1 MTEPNKP
8 TERDDRMSSEDYEHL
23 LDRYE
28 YSTKEITMGKVLKG
42 RVIKRTPTHVLV
54 DVGFKT
60 EGLIPNEDFAD
71 PQVLEALQPGD
82 EIETMLEK
90 TDLKDGYLVLS
101 KRRADAI
108 RAVENLD
115 LAFERGQTVTG
126 AIVEKTR
133 GGFNVDVG
141 ILAFLPDSHVDI
153 RPVKDPASLVG
164 QTFKFRVIKFD
175 RKTENAVLSRKLVL
189 QDERERRK
197 RHVFGSLAKGQRIKG
212 RVKSLTN
219 FGAFV
224 DIGGIEGLLH
234 VSDISWGKSAHPSEH
249 LAVGQEI
256 EVVVLD
262 FNEKE
267 EKISLGLK
275 QLTPDPWA
283 NIAEKYK
290 AGQKVAGKVSS
301 LTDFGAF
308 VELEKGV
315 EGLVHIS
322 DLTWSR
328 KLIHPKKVLSP
339 GQEVVVTILDVNPQ
353 TKRISL
359 GLKQA
364 SPHPLE
370 TFRQQHG
377 VGSRVKGTVTS
388 LTDFGAF
395 VEVEKGIEGLVH
407 ISDLTWSRKLVHPKK
422 VLSPGQEVVV
432 TVLDVNPQTKRISLG
447 LKQASPHPLETF
459 RQQHGIGSR
468 IKGVV
473 TSLTDFGA
481 FVEVEKGIEGLVH
494 ISDISWEKIKH
505 PSEKLRPGQEVEAI
519 VLNIDVD
526 KQKVSLGMKQLEGDI
541 WEDFFSRQ
549 KIGDIVKVK
558 IVRLTDF
565 GAFVE
570 IVPGIEGVVFTAE
583 LDEKK
588 LEKPSDAF
596 AVGDE
601 RNAKIVKMNPKAKK
615 ISLSFKQAVYDMEK
629 KDFQRFMETQNDRM
643 TLGDIMKDQLK
654 GLKAPLKGTKG
665 TKKEDAH
672 D

>member
-1 MTEPNKP
+1 MTESTKQPD
-8 TERDDRMSSEDYEHL
+8 RDDKMSSEDYENL
-23 LDRYE
+23 LDRYQF
-28 YSTKEITMGKVLKG
+28 STKEITMGTILKG

-54 DVGFKT
+54 DIGFKT
-60 EGLIPNEDFAD
+60 EGIIPNEDFTD
-71 PQVLEALQPGD
+71 PKALAELRPGS
-82 EIETMLEK
+82 EIESMLEK

-101 KRRADAI
+101 KKRADGFRAI
-108 RAVENLD
+108 ENLD
-115 LAFERGQTVTG
+115 RAFNHNQTVTG
-126 AIVEKTR
+126 TITEKTR

-141 ILAFLPDSHVDI
+141 IPAFLPESHIDI
-153 RPVKDPASLVG
+153 KPVRDASALIG
-164 QTFKFRVIKFD
+164 QSFKFRVMKFD
-175 RKTENAVLSRKLVL
+175 RKSENAVLSRRLLL
-189 QDERERRK
+189 QDEREEKKK
-197 RHVFGSLAKGQRIKG
+197 RVFGNLAKGQKLTG
-212 RVKSLTN
+212 HVKSLTN
-219 FGAFV
+219 FGAFI
-224 DIGGIEGLLH
+224 DLGGIEGLLH
-234 VSDISWGKSAHPSEH
+234 VSDISWGKGTHPAAHLSA
-249 LAVGQEI
+249 GQEV

-262 FNEKE
+262 FSERD

-283 NIAEKYK
+283 NIAEKYQ
-290 AGQKVAGKVSS
+290 AGQKITGKVSS

-328 KLIHPKKVLSP
+328 KLVHPKKVLSP
-339 GQEVVVTILDVNPQ
+339 GQEVVVTILDVNPT

-370 TFRQQHG
+370 TFKQKHG
-377 VGSRVKGTVTS
+377 VGARV
-388 LTDFGAF
+388 
-395 VEVEKGIEGLVH
+395 
-407 ISDLTWSRKLVHPKK
+407 
-422 VLSPGQEVVV
+422 
-432 TVLDVNPQTKRISLG
+432 
-447 LKQASPHPLETF
+447 
-459 RQQHGIGSR
+459 
-468 IKGVV
+468 KGVV

-494 ISDISWEKIKH
+494 ISDISWEKVKH
-505 PSEKLRPGQEVEAI
+505 PSEKLQPGQEVEAL

-526 KQKVSLGMKQLEGDI
+526 KQKISLGMKQLEGDI
-541 WEDFFSRQ
+541 WEGFFGRQ
-549 KIGDIVKVK
+549 KAGDIVKVK

-570 IVPGIEGVVFTAE
+570 IIPGIEGVIFTSE

-601 RNAKIVKMNPKAKK
+601 RNAKIIRLNPKAKK
-615 ISLSFKQAVYDMEK
+615 ISLSFKQALYDIEK
-629 KDFQRFMETQNDRM
+629 QDFQRFMESQNDRM
-643 TLGDIMKDQLK
+643 TLGDIMKDKLK
-654 GLKAPLKGTKG
+654 GISAPKKG
-665 TKKEDAH
+665 TKKEDSH

>member
-1 MTEPNKP
+1 MTESTKQPD
-8 TERDDRMSSEDYEHL
+8 RDDNMSSEDYENL
-23 LDRYE
+23 LDRYQF
-28 YSTKEITMGKVLKG
+28 STKEITMGTILKG
-42 RVIKRTPTHVLV
+42 RVIKRTPTYVLV
-54 DVGFKT
+54 DIGSKA
-60 EGLIPNEDFAD
+60 EGIIPNEDFTDPKVLAD
-71 PQVLEALQPGD
+71 LQPGS
-82 EIETMLEK
+82 EVETMLEE
-90 TDLKDGYLVLS
+90 TDLKDGYLILS
-101 KRRADAI
+101 KKRADGLRAI
-108 RAVENLD
+108 ENLGK
-115 LAFERGQTVTG
+115 AFEHGLTVTG
-126 AIVEKTR
+126 TITERTR

-141 ILAFLPDSHVDI
+141 IPAFLPDSHVDI
-153 RPVKDPASLVG
+153 RPVKDASALVG
-164 QTFKFRVIKFD
+164 QTFKFRVMKFD
-175 RKTENAVLSRKLVL
+175 RRTENAVLSRRLLLQNEREEKKRRVFGKLV
-189 QDERERRK
+189 
-197 RHVFGSLAKGQRIKG
+197 KGQKITG
-212 RVKSLTN
+212 QVKSLTN

-224 DIGGIEGLLH
+224 DLGGIEGLLH
-234 VSDISWGKSAHPSEH
+234 VSDISWGKSIHPAEH
-249 LAVGQEI
+249 LSAGQEV

-262 FNEKE
+262 FSERD

-283 NIAEKYK
+283 NIAEKYQ
-290 AGQKVAGKVSS
+290 AGQKITGKVSS

-328 KLIHPKKVLSP
+328 KLVHPKKVLSP
-339 GQEVVVTILDVNPQ
+339 GQEVVVTILDVNPT

-370 TFRQQHG
+370 SFKQKHG
-377 VGSRVKGTVTS
+377 VGARV
-388 LTDFGAF
+388 
-395 VEVEKGIEGLVH
+395 
-407 ISDLTWSRKLVHPKK
+407 
-422 VLSPGQEVVV
+422 
-432 TVLDVNPQTKRISLG
+432 
-447 LKQASPHPLETF
+447 
-459 RQQHGIGSR
+459 
-468 IKGVV
+468 KGVV

-494 ISDISWEKIKH
+494 ISDISWERVKH
-505 PSEKLRPGQEVEAI
+505 PSEKLQPGQEVETL

-541 WEDFFSRQ
+541 WEDFFGRQ
-549 KIGDIVKVK
+549 KAGDIVKVK

-570 IVPGIEGVVFTAE
+570 IIPGIEGVIFTSE

-588 LEKPSDAF
+588 LEKPSDGF

-601 RNAKIVKMNPKAKK
+601 RNAKIIRLNAKAKK
-615 ISLSFKQAVYDMEK
+615 ISLSFKQALYDIEK
-629 KDFQRFMETQNDRM
+629 QDFQRFMESQNDRM

-654 GLKAPLKGTKG
+654 GISAPKKR
-665 TKKEDAH
+665 TKKEDSH

>member
-1 MTEPNKP
+1 MTEPNKQP
-8 TERDDRMSSEDYEHL
+8 ERDNPMSSEDYEQL

-28 YSTKEITMGKVLKG
+28 YSTKDISMGKVLKG

-60 EGLIPNEDFAD
+60 EGMIANEEFTD
-71 PQVLEALQPGD
+71 PEALEALEPGA
-82 EIETMLEK
+82 EIDTMLEK

-101 KRRADAI
+101 KKRADGLRAI
-108 RAVENLD
+108 EDLDRAFAHGL
-115 LAFERGQTVTG
+115 TVTG
-126 AIVEKTR
+126 RVVERTK

-141 ILAFLPDSHVDI
+141 LPAFLPESHVDI
-153 RPVKDPASLVG
+153 RPVKDASGLIG
-164 QTFKFRVIKFD
+164 QTLDFRVIKFD
-175 RKTENAVLSRKLVL
+175 RKTENAVLSRKLVIHE
-189 QDERERRK
+189 EREKTKK
-197 RHVFGSLAKGQRIKG
+197 RVFGNLAKGARITG
-212 RVKSLTN
+212 HVKSLTS

-224 DIGGIEGLLH
+224 DLGGIEGLLH
-234 VSDISWGKSAHPSEH
+234 VSDISWGKNVHPSEH
-249 LAVGQEI
+249 LAVGQEV

-262 FNEKE
+262 FNERE
-267 EKISLGLK
+267 GRISLGLK
-275 QLTPDPWA
+275 QLSPDPWA
-283 NIAEKYK
+283 NIAEKYQ
-290 AGQKVAGKVSS
+290 AGQRIEGKVTS

-328 KLIHPKKVLSP
+328 KL
-339 GQEVVVTILDVNPQ
+339 
-353 TKRISL
+353 
-359 GLKQA
+359 
-364 SPHPLE
+364 
-370 TFRQQHG
+370 
-377 VGSRVKGTVTS
+377 
-388 LTDFGAF
+388 
-395 VEVEKGIEGLVH
+395 
-407 ISDLTWSRKLVHPKK
+407 VHPKK

-432 TVLDVNPQTKRISLG
+432 NILDVNPTTKRISLG
-447 LKQASPHPLETF
+447 LKQASAHPLETF
-459 RQQHGIGSR
+459 RQKHGIGSR
-468 IKGVV
+468 VAGVV

-494 ISDISWEKIKH
+494 ISDISWEKVKH
-505 PSEKLRPGQEVEAI
+505 PSEKLQVGQEVEVL

-541 WEDFFSRQ
+541 WEEFFTRQ
-549 KIGDIVKVK
+549 KTGDVVKVK

-615 ISLSFKQAVYDMEK
+615 ISLSFKQAVYDLEK
-629 KDFQRFMETQNDRM
+629 QDFQRFMESQNDRM

-654 GLKAPLKGTKG
+654 GLKAPKKGTR
-665 TKKEDAH
+665 KEDPR

>member
-1 MTEPNKP
+1 MTESTKQPD
-8 TERDDRMSSEDYEHL
+8 RDDKMSSEDYENL

-28 YSTKEITMGKVLKG
+28 FSTKEITMEKILKG
-42 RVIKRTPTHVLV
+42 RVIKQTPTYVLV
-54 DVGFKT
+54 DIGFKT
-60 EGLIPNEDFAD
+60 EGIIPVEDFTD
-71 PQVLEALQPGD
+71 PKALAELRPGS
-82 EIETMLEK
+82 EVETMLEK

-101 KRRADAI
+101 KKRADGLRAI
-108 RAVENLD
+108 ENLGN
-115 LAFERGQTVTG
+115 AFEHGLTITG
-126 AIVEKTR
+126 TITERTK

-141 ILAFLPDSHVDI
+141 IPAFLPESHVDI
-153 RPVKDPASLVG
+153 RPVKDASALLG
-164 QTFKFRVIKFD
+164 QTFKFRVMKFD
-175 RKTENAVLSRKLVL
+175 RRTENAVLSRKLLL
-189 QDERERRK
+189 QNEREEKKRR
-197 RHVFGSLAKGQRIKG
+197 VFGNLAKGQKLKG
-212 RVKSLTN
+212 QVKSLTN

-224 DIGGIEGLLH
+224 DLGGIEGLLH
-234 VSDISWGKSAHPSEH
+234 VSDISWGKSTHPAEH
-249 LAVGQEI
+249 LSVGQEV

-262 FNEKE
+262 FSERD

-275 QLTPDPWA
+275 QLTADPWA
-283 NIAEKYK
+283 NIAEKYQ
-290 AGQKVAGKVSS
+290 AGQKITGKVSS

-328 KLIHPKKVLSP
+328 KLVHPKKVLSP
-339 GQEVVVTILDVNPQ
+339 GQEVVVTILDVNPT

-370 TFRQQHG
+370 TFKQKHG
-377 VGSRVKGTVTS
+377 VGARV
-388 LTDFGAF
+388 
-395 VEVEKGIEGLVH
+395 
-407 ISDLTWSRKLVHPKK
+407 
-422 VLSPGQEVVV
+422 
-432 TVLDVNPQTKRISLG
+432 
-447 LKQASPHPLETF
+447 
-459 RQQHGIGSR
+459 
-468 IKGVV
+468 KGVV

-494 ISDISWEKIKH
+494 ISDISWEKVKH
-505 PSEKLRPGQEVEAI
+505 PSEKLQPGQEIETL

-526 KQKVSLGMKQLEGDI
+526 KQKISLGMKQLEGDI
-541 WEDFFSRQ
+541 WEGFFSRQ
-549 KIGDIVKVK
+549 KAGDIVKVK

-570 IVPGIEGVVFTAE
+570 IIPGIEGVIFTSE

-601 RNAKIVKMNPKAKK
+601 RNAKIIRLNPKAKK
-615 ISLSFKQAVYDMEK
+615 ISLSFKQALYDIEK
-629 KDFQRFMETQNDRM
+629 QDFQRFMDSQNDRM

-654 GLKAPLKGTKG
+654 GISAPKKR
-665 TKKEDAH
+665 TKKEDSH

>member
-1 MTEPNKP
+1 MTESTKQPD
-8 TERDDRMSSEDYEHL
+8 RDDNISSEDYENL
-23 LDRYE
+23 LDRYQF
-28 YSTKEITMGKVLKG
+28 STKEITMGTILKG
-42 RVIKRTPTHVLV
+42 RVIKRTPTYVLV
-54 DVGFKT
+54 DIGFKA
-60 EGLIPNEDFAD
+60 EGIIPNEDFTDPKALAD
-71 PQVLEALQPGD
+71 LKPGS
-82 EIETMLEK
+82 EVETMLEE

-101 KRRADAI
+101 KKRADGLRAI
-108 RAVENLD
+108 ENLGQ
-115 LAFERGQTVTG
+115 AFEHGRTVTG
-126 AIVEKTR
+126 TITERTK

-141 ILAFLPDSHVDI
+141 IPAFLPESHVDI
-153 RPVKDPASLVG
+153 RPVKDASALVG
-164 QTFKFRVIKFD
+164 QTFKFRVMKFD
-175 RKTENAVLSRKLVL
+175 RRTENAVLSRRLLLQNEREEKKRRVFGKLV
-189 QDERERRK
+189 
-197 RHVFGSLAKGQRIKG
+197 KGQKITG
-212 RVKSLTN
+212 QVKSLTN

-224 DIGGIEGLLH
+224 DLGGMEGLLH
-234 VSDISWGKSAHPSEH
+234 VSDISWGKSTHPAEH
-249 LAVGQEI
+249 LSAGQEV

-262 FNEKE
+262 FSERD

-283 NIAEKYK
+283 NIAEKYQ
-290 AGQKVAGKVSS
+290 AGQKITGKVSS

-328 KLIHPKKVLSP
+328 KLVHPKKVLSP
-339 GQEVVVTILDVNPQ
+339 GQEVVVTILDVNPT

-370 TFRQQHG
+370 TFKQKHG
-377 VGSRVKGTVTS
+377 VGARV
-388 LTDFGAF
+388 
-395 VEVEKGIEGLVH
+395 
-407 ISDLTWSRKLVHPKK
+407 
-422 VLSPGQEVVV
+422 
-432 TVLDVNPQTKRISLG
+432 
-447 LKQASPHPLETF
+447 
-459 RQQHGIGSR
+459 
-468 IKGVV
+468 KGVV

-494 ISDISWEKIKH
+494 ISDISWERVKH
-505 PSEKLRPGQEVEAI
+505 PSEKLQPGQEVETL

-541 WEDFFSRQ
+541 WEDFFGRQ
-549 KIGDIVKVK
+549 KAGDIVKVK

-570 IVPGIEGVVFTAE
+570 IIPGIEGVIFTSE

-588 LEKPSDAF
+588 LEKPSDGF

-601 RNAKIVKMNPKAKK
+601 RNAKIIRLNPKAKK
-615 ISLSFKQAVYDMEK
+615 ISLSFKQALYDIEK
-629 KDFQRFMETQNDRM
+629 QDFQRFMESQNDRM

-654 GLKAPLKGTKG
+654 GISAPKKR
-665 TKKEDAH
+665 TKKEDSH

>member
-1 MTEPNKP
+1 MTEATKP
-8 TERDDRMSSEDYEHL
+8 PERDDKMSSEDYENL
-23 LDRYE
+23 LDRYQ
-28 YSTKEITMGKVLKG
+28 YSTKEITMGKILKG

-60 EGLIPNEDFAD
+60 EGVIPNEDFTD
-71 PQVLEALQPGD
+71 PQALAALGPGS

-101 KRRADAI
+101 KRRADGVRAI
-108 RAVENLD
+108 ETLD
-115 LAFERGQTVTG
+115 TAFEHGRTVTG
-126 AIVEKTR
+126 TVVEKTR

-141 ILAFLPDSHVDI
+141 IMAFLPESHVDV
-153 RPVKDPASLVG
+153 RPVKDASGLIG
-164 QTFKFRVIKFD
+164 QTLKFRVIKFD
-175 RKTENAVLSRKLVL
+175 RKTENAVLSRKILL
-189 QDERERRK
+189 QDEREKKKRR
-197 RHVFGSLAKGQRIKG
+197 VFGTIAKGQKLAG
-212 RVKSLTN
+212 RVKSLTS

-234 VSDISWGKSAHPSEH
+234 ISDISWGKGGHPSEN
-249 LAVGQEI
+249 LSVGQEI

-262 FNEKE
+262 FNEKDE
-267 EKISLGLK
+267 RISLGLK

-283 NIAEKYK
+283 NIAEKYQ
-290 AGQKVAGKVSS
+290 AGQKITGKVSS

-328 KLIHPKKVLSP
+328 KLVHPKKVLTP
-339 GQEVVVTILDVNPQ
+339 GQEVVVSILDVNPT

-370 TFRQQHG
+370 TFRQKHG
-377 VGSRVKGTVTS
+377 VGARVKG
-388 LTDFGAF
+388 
-395 VEVEKGIEGLVH
+395 
-407 ISDLTWSRKLVHPKK
+407 P
-422 VLSPGQEVVV
+422 
-432 TVLDVNPQTKRISLG
+432 
-447 LKQASPHPLETF
+447 
-459 RQQHGIGSR
+459 
-468 IKGVV
+468 V

-494 ISDISWEKIKH
+494 ISDISWEKVKH
-505 PSEKLRPGQEVEAI
+505 PSEKLQVGQEVEAL

-541 WEDFFSRQ
+541 WEDFFTRQ
-549 KIGDIVKVK
+549 KAGDIVKAK

-601 RNAKIVKMNPKAKK
+601 RNAKIIRMNPKAKK

-629 KDFQRFMETQNDRM
+629 RDFQRFMESQNDRM
-643 TLGDIMKDQLK
+643 TLGDIMRDQLK
-654 GLKAPLKGTKG
+654 GFRAPKRG
-665 TKKEDAH
+665 TKKEEPH

>member
-1 MTEPNKP
+1 MTEPTKQP
-8 TERDDRMSSEDYEHL
+8 DRDDAKMSSEDYEHL
-23 LDRYE
+23 LDSYE
-28 YSTKEITMGKVLKG
+28 YSTKEISMGKVLKG

-54 DVGFKT
+54 DIGFKA
-60 EGLIPNEDFAD
+60 EGVIPNEEFTD
-71 PQVLEALQPGD
+71 PEALEALEPGS
-82 EIETMLEK
+82 EIETMLET
-90 TDLKDGYLVLS
+90 TDIKDGYVVLS
-101 KRRADAI
+101 KKRADGVRAI
-108 RAVENLD
+108 EDLD
-115 LAFERGQTVTG
+115 KAFASGATVTG
-126 AIVEKTR
+126 RIVERTR

-141 ILAFLPDSHVDI
+141 LPAFLPESHADI
-153 RPVKDPASLVG
+153 RQVRDPAGLVG
-164 QTFKFRVIKFD
+164 QILTFRVIKFD

-189 QDERERRK
+189 QDEREK
-197 RHVFGSLAKGQRIKG
+197 KKKQVFGGLTKGARVTG
-212 RVKSLTN
+212 HVKSLTN

-224 DIGGIEGLLH
+224 DLGGIEGLLH
-234 VSDISWGKSAHPSEH
+234 VSDISWGKSVHPSEH
-249 LAVGQEI
+249 LTVGQEV

-262 FNEKE
+262 FNERD

-275 QLTPDPWA
+275 QLLPDPWA
-283 NIAEKYK
+283 NIAEKYQ
-290 AGQKVAGKVSS
+290 AGQKIGGKVTS

-328 KLIHPKKVLSP
+328 KLIHPKKVLSA
-339 GQEVVVTILDVNPQ
+339 GQEVVVTILDVNPT

-364 SPHPLE
+364 SAHPLE
-370 TFRQQHG
+370 TFRQKHG
-377 VGSRVKGTVTS
+377 VGARVMGTV
-388 LTDFGAF
+388 
-395 VEVEKGIEGLVH
+395 I
-407 ISDLTWSRKLVHPKK
+407 
-422 VLSPGQEVVV
+422 
-432 TVLDVNPQTKRISLG
+432 
-447 LKQASPHPLETF
+447 
-459 RQQHGIGSR
+459 
-468 IKGVV
+468 
-473 TSLTDFGA
+473 SLTDFGA

-494 ISDISWEKIKH
+494 ISDISWEKVKH
-505 PSEKLRPGQEVEAI
+505 PSEKLQVGQEVETL

-541 WEDFFSRQ
+541 WEEFFTRQ
-549 KIGDIVKVK
+549 KTGDVVKVK

-570 IVPGIEGVVFTAE
+570 IIPGIEGVVFTAE

-601 RNAKIVKMNPKAKK
+601 RNAKIIKMNPKAKK

-629 KDFQRFMETQNDRM
+629 QDFQRFMESQNDRM

-654 GLKAPLKGTKG
+654 GFKAPKKG
-665 TKKEDAH
+665 TKKEDPR

>member
-1 MTEPNKP
+1 MTEPTKQP
-8 TERDDRMSSEDYEHL
+8 DRDDAKMSSEDYADL
-23 LDRYE
+23 LDRYQ
-28 YSTKEITMGKVLKG
+28 YSTKEISMGKILKG

-60 EGLIPNEDFAD
+60 EGIIPNEDFAD
-71 PQVLEALQPGD
+71 PRVLEALHEGGPV
-82 EIETMLEK
+82 ETMLEK

-101 KRRADAI
+101 KRRADSVRAI
-108 RAVENLD
+108 EMLD
-115 LAFERGQTVTG
+115 KAFEHGLTVTG
-126 AIVEKTR
+126 TITERTR

-141 ILAFLPDSHVDI
+141 IKAFLPESHADI
-153 RPVKDPASLVG
+153 RPVRDGAGLIG
-164 QTFKFRVIKFD
+164 QTHKFRVIKFD
-175 RKTENAVLSRKLVL
+175 RKTENAVLSRKILL
-189 QDERERRK
+189 QDEREKKKRR
-197 RHVFGSLAKGQRIKG
+197 VFGSLVKGQKVTG
-212 RVKSLTN
+212 KVKSLTS

-224 DIGGIEGLLH
+224 DLGGIEGLLH
-234 VSDISWGKSAHPSEH
+234 VSDISWGKGVHPSEH
-249 LAVGQEI
+249 LTVGQEV

-262 FNEKE
+262 FNEKDE
-267 EKISLGLK
+267 RISLGLK

-283 NIAEKYK
+283 NIAEKYQ
-290 AGQKVAGKVSS
+290 AGQKISGKVSS

-328 KLIHPKKVLSP
+328 KLVHPKKVLTP
-339 GQEVVVTILDVNPQ
+339 GQEVVVTILDVNPT

-370 TFRQQHG
+370 TFRQKHG
-377 VGSRVKGTVTS
+377 IGSRVKGTVTS

-407 ISDLTWSRKLVHPKK
+407 ISD
-422 VLSPGQEVVV
+422 
-432 TVLDVNPQTKRISLG
+432 
-447 LKQASPHPLETF
+447 
-459 RQQHGIGSR
+459 
-468 IKGVV
+468 
-473 TSLTDFGA
+473 
-481 FVEVEKGIEGLVH
+481 
-494 ISDISWEKIKH
+494 ISWEKVKH
-505 PSEKLRPGQEVEAI
+505 PSEKLQAGQEVETL

-549 KIGDIVKVK
+549 KPGDIVKAK

-601 RNAKIVKMNPKAKK
+601 RNAKIIKMNPKAKK

-629 KDFQRFMETQNDRM
+629 QDFQRFMESQNDRM

-654 GLKAPLKGTKG
+654 GFRAPKRG
-665 TKKEDAH
+665 TKKEDSH

>member
-1 MTEPNKP
+1 MTESTKQPD
-8 TERDDRMSSEDYEHL
+8 RDDKMSSEDYENL

-28 YSTKEITMGKVLKG
+28 FSTKEITMGTILKG
-42 RVIKRTPTHVLV
+42 QVIKRTPTYVLV
-54 DVGFKT
+54 DIGFKT
-60 EGLIPNEDFAD
+60 EGIIPNEDFTD
-71 PQVLEALQPGD
+71 PKALAELQPGS
-82 EIETMLEK
+82 EVETMLEE

-101 KRRADAI
+101 KKRADGRRAI
-108 RAVENLD
+108 ENLGQ
-115 LAFERGQTVTG
+115 AFEHGQTVTG
-126 AIVEKTR
+126 TITERTK

-141 ILAFLPDSHVDI
+141 IPAFLPESHVDI
-153 RPVKDPASLVG
+153 RQIKDASALIG
-164 QTFKFRVIKFD
+164 QTFKFRVMKFD
-175 RKTENAVLSRKLVL
+175 RRTENAVLSRRLLL
-189 QDERERRK
+189 QNEREEKKRR
-197 RHVFGSLAKGQRIKG
+197 VFGNLTKGQKLTG
-212 RVKSLTN
+212 QVKSLTN

-224 DIGGIEGLLH
+224 DLGGIEGLLH
-234 VSDISWGKSAHPSEH
+234 VSDISWGKSTHPAEH
-249 LAVGQEI
+249 LSVGQEV

-262 FNEKE
+262 FSERD

-283 NIAEKYK
+283 NIAEKYQ
-290 AGQKVAGKVSS
+290 AGQKITGKVSS

-328 KLIHPKKVLSP
+328 KLVHPKKVLSP
-339 GQEVVVTILDVNPQ
+339 GQEAVVTILDVNPT

-370 TFRQQHG
+370 TFKQKHG
-377 VGSRVKGTVTS
+377 VGARV
-388 LTDFGAF
+388 
-395 VEVEKGIEGLVH
+395 
-407 ISDLTWSRKLVHPKK
+407 
-422 VLSPGQEVVV
+422 
-432 TVLDVNPQTKRISLG
+432 
-447 LKQASPHPLETF
+447 
-459 RQQHGIGSR
+459 
-468 IKGVV
+468 KGVV

-494 ISDISWEKIKH
+494 ISDISWEKVKH
-505 PSEKLRPGQEVEAI
+505 PSEKLQPGQEVETLI
-519 VLNIDVD
+519 LNIDVD
-526 KQKVSLGMKQLEGDI
+526 KQKISLGMKQLEGDI

-549 KIGDIVKVK
+549 KAGDIVKVK

-570 IVPGIEGVVFTAE
+570 IIPGIEGVIFTSE

-601 RNAKIVKMNPKAKK
+601 RNAKIIRLNPKAKK
-615 ISLSFKQAVYDMEK
+615 ISLSFKQALYDIEK
-629 KDFQRFMETQNDRM
+629 QDFQRFMESQNDRM

-654 GLKAPLKGTKG
+654 GISAPKKRI
-665 TKKEDAH
+665 KKEDSH

>member
-1 MTEPNKP
+1 MTEPTKP
-8 TERDDRMSSEDYEHL
+8 PERDDARMSSEDYENL
-23 LDRYE
+23 LDRYQ

-60 EGLIPNEDFAD
+60 EGVIPNEDFTD
-71 PQVLEALQPGD
+71 PAALEALGPGS
-82 EIETMLEK
+82 EVETMLEK

-101 KRRADAI
+101 KKRADGLRAI
-108 RAVENLD
+108 ED
-115 LAFERGQTVTG
+115 LNRAFEHGRSVKGTV
-126 AIVEKTR
+126 VERTK

-141 ILAFLPDSHVDI
+141 IPAFLPESHVDI
-153 RPVKDPASLVG
+153 RPVRDASGLIG
-164 QTFKFRVIKFD
+164 QTFDFRVIKFD
-175 RKTENAVLSRKLVL
+175 RKTENAVLSRKLLL
-189 QDERERRK
+189 QDEREKKK
-197 RHVFGSLAKGQRIKG
+197 RHVFGTIAKGQKIAGTVR
-212 RVKSLTN
+212 SLTS

-234 VSDISWGKSAHPSEH
+234 VSDISWGKGTHPSEH
-249 LAVGQEI
+249 LAVGQEV

-262 FNEKE
+262 FNEKT
-267 EKISLGLK
+267 EKVSLGLK
-275 QLTPDPWA
+275 QLTPDPWS
-283 NIAEKYK
+283 NIAEKYL
-290 AGQKVAGKVSS
+290 AGQKIAGRVSS

-328 KLIHPKKVLSP
+328 KLVHPKKVLSP
-339 GQEVVVTILDVNPQ
+339 GQEVVVTILDVNPA

-364 SPHPLE
+364 SVHPLE
-370 TFRQQHG
+370 TFRQKAG
-377 VGSRVKGTVTS
+377 VG
-388 LTDFGAF
+388 A
-395 VEVEKGIEGLVH
+395 
-407 ISDLTWSRKLVHPKK
+407 
-422 VLSPGQEVVV
+422 
-432 TVLDVNPQTKRISLG
+432 
-447 LKQASPHPLETF
+447 
-459 RQQHGIGSR
+459 R
-468 IKGVV
+468 IKGTV

-494 ISDISWEKIKH
+494 ISDISWEKVKH
-505 PSEKLRPGQEVEAI
+505 PSEKLQVGQEVETI

-526 KQKVSLGMKQLEGDI
+526 RQKVSLGMKQLEGDI
-541 WEDFFSRQ
+541 WEDFFGRQ
-549 KIGDIVKVK
+549 KAGDIVNVK

-601 RNAKIVKMNPKAKK
+601 RKAKIIRLNPKAKK
-615 ISLSFKQAVYDMEK
+615 ISLSFKQAVYDLEK
-629 KDFQRFMETQNDRM
+629 QDFQRFMETQNDRM

-654 GLKAPLKGTKG
+654 GFRAPKKRV
-665 TKKEDAH
+665 KKEDSH

>member
-1 MTEPNKP
+1 MTESTKQPD
-8 TERDDRMSSEDYEHL
+8 RDDKMSSEDYENL
-23 LDRYE
+23 LDRYQF
-28 YSTKEITMGKVLKG
+28 STKEITMGTILKG
-42 RVIKRTPTHVLV
+42 RVIKRTPTYVLV
-54 DVGFKT
+54 DIGFKA
-60 EGLIPNEDFAD
+60 EGIIPNEDFTDPKALAD
-71 PQVLEALQPGD
+71 LRPGS
-82 EIETMLEK
+82 EVETMLEE

-101 KRRADAI
+101 KKRADGLRAI
-108 RAVENLD
+108 ENLGQ
-115 LAFERGQTVTG
+115 AFEHGRTVTG
-126 AIVEKTR
+126 TITERTK

-141 ILAFLPDSHVDI
+141 IPAFLPESHVDI
-153 RPVKDPASLVG
+153 RPVKDASALVG
-164 QTFKFRVIKFD
+164 QTFKFRVMKFD
-175 RKTENAVLSRKLVL
+175 RRTENAVLSRRLLL
-189 QDERERRK
+189 QDEREEKKRR
-197 RHVFGSLAKGQRIKG
+197 VFGKLVKGQKITG
-212 RVKSLTN
+212 QVKSLTN

-224 DIGGIEGLLH
+224 DLGGIEGLLH
-234 VSDISWGKSAHPSEH
+234 VSDISWGKSTHPAEH
-249 LAVGQEI
+249 LSAGQEV

-262 FNEKE
+262 FSERD

-283 NIAEKYK
+283 NIAEKYQ
-290 AGQKVAGKVSS
+290 AGQKITGKVSS

-328 KLIHPKKVLSP
+328 KLVHPKKVLSP
-339 GQEVVVTILDVNPQ
+339 GQEVVVTILDVNPT

-370 TFRQQHG
+370 TFKQKHG
-377 VGSRVKGTVTS
+377 VGARV
-388 LTDFGAF
+388 
-395 VEVEKGIEGLVH
+395 
-407 ISDLTWSRKLVHPKK
+407 
-422 VLSPGQEVVV
+422 
-432 TVLDVNPQTKRISLG
+432 
-447 LKQASPHPLETF
+447 
-459 RQQHGIGSR
+459 
-468 IKGVV
+468 KGVV

-494 ISDISWEKIKH
+494 ISDISWERVKH
-505 PSEKLRPGQEVEAI
+505 PSEKLQPGQEVETL

-541 WEDFFSRQ
+541 WEDFFGRQ
-549 KIGDIVKVK
+549 KAGDIVKVK

-570 IVPGIEGVVFTAE
+570 IIPGIEGVIFTSE

-588 LEKPSDAF
+588 LEKPSDGF

-601 RNAKIVKMNPKAKK
+601 RNAKIIRLNPKAKK
-615 ISLSFKQAVYDMEK
+615 ISLSFKQALYDIEK
-629 KDFQRFMETQNDRM
+629 QDFQRFMESQNDRM

-654 GLKAPLKGTKG
+654 GISAPKKR
-665 TKKEDAH
+665 TKKEDSH

>member
-1 MTEPNKP
+1 MTESTKQPDH
-8 TERDDRMSSEDYEHL
+8 DDKMSSQDYENL
-23 LDRYE
+23 LDRYQF
-28 YSTKEITMGKVLKG
+28 STTEITMGSILKG

-54 DVGFKT
+54 DIGFKT
-60 EGLIPNEDFAD
+60 EGLIPNEDFTD
-71 PQVLEALQPGD
+71 PKALAELQPGS
-82 EIETMLEK
+82 EVETMLEN

-101 KRRADAI
+101 KKRADGL
-108 RAVENLD
+108 RAVENLGK
-115 LAFERGQTVTG
+115 AFERGLTVTG
-126 AIVEKTR
+126 TITERTK

-141 ILAFLPDSHVDI
+141 IPAFLPESHVDI
-153 RPVKDPASLVG
+153 RPVRDVSALIGKS
-164 QTFKFRVIKFD
+164 FKFRVMKYD
-175 RKTENAVLSRKLVL
+175 RRTENAVLSRRLLL
-189 QDERERRK
+189 QDEREEKKK
-197 RHVFGSLAKGQRIKG
+197 RVFGNLVKGQKLMG
-212 RVKSLTN
+212 QVKSLTN

-224 DIGGIEGLLH
+224 DLGGIEGLLH
-234 VSDISWGKSAHPSEH
+234 VSDISWGKGAHPAEH
-249 LAVGQEI
+249 LSAGQQV

-262 FNEKE
+262 FNERD

-283 NIAEKYK
+283 NIAEKYQ
-290 AGQKVAGKVSS
+290 AGQKITGKVSS

-328 KLIHPKKVLSP
+328 KL
-339 GQEVVVTILDVNPQ
+339 
-353 TKRISL
+353 
-359 GLKQA
+359 
-364 SPHPLE
+364 
-370 TFRQQHG
+370 
-377 VGSRVKGTVTS
+377 
-388 LTDFGAF
+388 
-395 VEVEKGIEGLVH
+395 
-407 ISDLTWSRKLVHPKK
+407 VHPKK
-422 VLSPGQEVVV
+422 VLSPGQEVTV
-432 TVLDVNPQTKRISLG
+432 TILDVNPTTKRISLG
-447 LKQASPHPLETF
+447 LKQVSPHPLETF
-459 RQQHGIGSR
+459 KQKHGVGAR

-494 ISDISWEKIKH
+494 ISDISWEKVKH
-505 PSEKLRPGQEVEAI
+505 PSEKLQPGQEVETL

-526 KQKVSLGMKQLEGDI
+526 RQKVSLGMKQLEGDI

-549 KIGDIVKVK
+549 KAGDIVKVK

-570 IVPGIEGVVFTAE
+570 IIPGIEGVIFTSE

-588 LEKPSDAF
+588 LEKPSDGF

-601 RNAKIVKMNPKAKK
+601 RNAKIIRLNPKAKK
-615 ISLSFKQAVYDMEK
+615 ISLSFKQALYDIEK
-629 KDFQRFMETQNDRM
+629 QDFQRFMDTQNDRM

-654 GLKAPLKGTKG
+654 GFSAPKKR
-665 TKKEDAH
+665 TKKEDSH

>member
-1 MTEPNKP
+1 MTEPTKQP
-8 TERDDRMSSEDYEHL
+8 DRDDAKMSSEDYEHL
-23 LDRYE
+23 LDSYE
-28 YSTKEITMGKVLKG
+28 YSTKEISMGKVLKG

-54 DVGFKT
+54 DIGFKA
-60 EGLIPNEDFAD
+60 EGVIPNEEFTD
-71 PQVLEALQPGD
+71 PEALEALEPGS
-82 EIETMLEK
+82 EIETMLET
-90 TDLKDGYLVLS
+90 TDIKDGYVVLS
-101 KRRADAI
+101 KKRADGVRAI
-108 RAVENLD
+108 EDLD
-115 LAFERGQTVTG
+115 KAFASGETVTG
-126 AIVEKTR
+126 RIVERTR

-141 ILAFLPDSHVDI
+141 LPAFLPESHADI
-153 RPVKDPASLVG
+153 RQVRDPAGLVG
-164 QTFKFRVIKFD
+164 QTLKFRVIKFD

-189 QDERERRK
+189 QDEREK
-197 RHVFGSLAKGQRIKG
+197 KKKHVFGGLTKGARVTG
-212 RVKSLTN
+212 HVKSLTN

-224 DIGGIEGLLH
+224 DLGGIEGLLH
-234 VSDISWGKSAHPSEH
+234 VSDISWGKSIHPSEH
-249 LAVGQEI
+249 LTVGQEV

-262 FNEKE
+262 FNERD

-275 QLTPDPWA
+275 QLLPDPWA
-283 NIAEKYK
+283 NIAEKYQ
-290 AGQKVAGKVSS
+290 AGQKIGGKVTS

-328 KLIHPKKVLSP
+328 KLIHPKKVLSA
-339 GQEVVVTILDVNPQ
+339 GQEVVVTILDVNPT

-364 SPHPLE
+364 SAHPLE
-370 TFRQQHG
+370 TFRQKHG
-377 VGSRVKGTVTS
+377 VGARVTGT
-388 LTDFGAF
+388 
-395 VEVEKGIEGLVH
+395 
-407 ISDLTWSRKLVHPKK
+407 
-422 VLSPGQEVVV
+422 
-432 TVLDVNPQTKRISLG
+432 
-447 LKQASPHPLETF
+447 
-459 RQQHGIGSR
+459 
-468 IKGVV
+468 V

-494 ISDISWEKIKH
+494 ISDISWEKVKH
-505 PSEKLRPGQEVEAI
+505 PSDKLQVGQEVETL

-541 WEDFFSRQ
+541 WEEFFTRQ
-549 KIGDIVKVK
+549 KTGDVVKVK

-570 IVPGIEGVVFTAE
+570 IIPGIEGVVFTAE

-601 RNAKIVKMNPKAKK
+601 RNAKIIKMNPKAKK

-629 KDFQRFMETQNDRM
+629 QDFQRFMESQNDRM

-654 GLKAPLKGTKG
+654 GFKAPKKG
-665 TKKEDAH
+665 TKKEDPR

>member
-1 MTEPNKP
+1 MTEPTKQP
-8 TERDDRMSSEDYEHL
+8 DRDDAKMSSEDYEHL
-23 LDRYE
+23 LDSYE
-28 YSTKEITMGKVLKG
+28 YSTKEISMGKVLKG

-54 DVGFKT
+54 DIGFKA
-60 EGLIPNEDFAD
+60 EGVIPNEEFTD
-71 PQVLEALQPGD
+71 PEVLEALEPGS
-82 EIETMLEK
+82 EIETMLET
-90 TDLKDGYLVLS
+90 TDIKDGYVVLS
-101 KRRADAI
+101 KKRADGVRAI
-108 RAVENLD
+108 EDLD
-115 LAFERGQTVTG
+115 KAFASGETVTG
-126 AIVEKTR
+126 RIVERTR

-141 ILAFLPDSHVDI
+141 LPAFLPESHADI
-153 RPVKDPASLVG
+153 RQVRDPAGLVG
-164 QTFKFRVIKFD
+164 QTLKFRVIKFD

-189 QDERERRK
+189 QDEREK
-197 RHVFGSLAKGQRIKG
+197 KKKHVFGGLTKGARITG
-212 RVKSLTN
+212 HVKSLTN

-224 DIGGIEGLLH
+224 DLGGIEGLLH
-234 VSDISWGKSAHPSEH
+234 VSDISWGKSVHPSEH
-249 LAVGQEI
+249 LTVGQEV

-262 FNEKE
+262 FNERD

-275 QLTPDPWA
+275 QLLPDPWA
-283 NIAEKYK
+283 NIAEKYQ
-290 AGQKVAGKVSS
+290 AGQKITGKVTS

-328 KLIHPKKVLSP
+328 KLIHPKKVLSA
-339 GQEVVVTILDVNPQ
+339 GQEVVVTILDVNPT

-364 SPHPLE
+364 SAHPLE
-370 TFRQQHG
+370 TFRQ
-377 VGSRVKGTVTS
+377 K
-388 LTDFGAF
+388 
-395 VEVEKGIEGLVH
+395 
-407 ISDLTWSRKLVHPKK
+407 
-422 VLSPGQEVVV
+422 
-432 TVLDVNPQTKRISLG
+432 
-447 LKQASPHPLETF
+447 
-459 RQQHGIGSR
+459 HGIGAR
-468 IKGVV
+468 VTGTV

-494 ISDISWEKIKH
+494 ISDISWEKVKH
-505 PSEKLRPGQEVEAI
+505 PSEKLQVGQEVETL

-541 WEDFFSRQ
+541 WEEFFTRQ
-549 KIGDIVKVK
+549 KTGDVVKVK

-570 IVPGIEGVVFTAE
+570 IIPGIEGVVFTAE

-601 RNAKIVKMNPKAKK
+601 RNAKIIKMNPKAKK

-629 KDFQRFMETQNDRM
+629 QDFQRFMESQNDRM

-654 GLKAPLKGTKG
+654 GFKAPKKG
-665 TKKEDAH
+665 TKKEDPR

>member
-1 MTEPNKP
+1 MSEPTKQP
-8 TERDDRMSSEDYEHL
+8 ERDDKMSSEDYENL
-23 LDRYE
+23 LDHYQ
-28 YSTKEITMGKVLKG
+28 YSTKEISMGKLLRG

-60 EGLIPNEDFAD
+60 EGIIPNEDFTD
-71 PQVLEALQPGD
+71 PAVLAALEPGS
-82 EIETMLEK
+82 EVETMLER

-101 KRRADAI
+101 KRRADGVRAI
-108 RAVENLD
+108 TLLD
-115 LAFERGQTVTG
+115 KAFEHGLTVTG
-126 AIVEKTR
+126 TITERTR

-141 ILAFLPDSHVDI
+141 ITAFLPESHVDI
-153 RPVKDPASLVG
+153 RPVKDASGLIG
-164 QTFKFRVIKFD
+164 QSFKFRVVKYD

-189 QDERERRK
+189 QDEREKKKK
-197 RHVFGSLAKGQRIKG
+197 RVFGTIAKGQRIAG
-212 RVKSLTN
+212 RVKSLTS

-234 VSDISWGKSAHPSEH
+234 VSDISWGKGTHPSEH
-249 LAVGQEI
+249 LAVGQEV

-262 FNEKE
+262 FNERDE
-267 EKISLGLK
+267 RISLGLK

-283 NIAEKYK
+283 DIAAKYQ
-290 AGQKVAGKVSS
+290 AGQRITGKVSS

-328 KLIHPKKVLSP
+328 KLVHPKKVLSP
-339 GQEVVVTILDVNPQ
+339 GQEVTVTILDVNPA

-370 TFRQQHG
+370 TFRQ
-377 VGSRVKGTVTS
+377 K
-388 LTDFGAF
+388 
-395 VEVEKGIEGLVH
+395 
-407 ISDLTWSRKLVHPKK
+407 
-422 VLSPGQEVVV
+422 
-432 TVLDVNPQTKRISLG
+432 
-447 LKQASPHPLETF
+447 
-459 RQQHGIGSR
+459 HGIGAR
-468 IKGVV
+468 VPGVV

-494 ISDISWEKIKH
+494 ISDISWEKVKH
-505 PSEKLRPGQEVEAI
+505 PSEKLQVGQEVEI
-519 VLNIDVD
+519 LVLNIDVD
-526 KQKVSLGMKQLEGDI
+526 RQKVSLGMKQLEGDI
-541 WEDFFSRQ
+541 WEEFFSRQ
-549 KIGDIVKVK
+549 KAGDIVKVK

-601 RNAKIVKMNPKAKK
+601 RNAKIVRLNPKAKK
-615 ISLSFKQAVYDMEK
+615 ISLSFKQAMYDMEK
-629 KDFQRFMETQNDRM
+629 QDFQRFMESQNDRM

-654 GLKAPLKGTKG
+654 GFKAPKKG
-665 TKKEDAH
+665 TKKEDTH

>member
-1 MTEPNKP
+1 
-8 TERDDRMSSEDYEHL
+8 

-28 YSTKEITMGKVLKG
+28 FSTKEITMEKILKG
-42 RVIKRTPTHVLV
+42 RVIKQTPTYVLV
-54 DVGFKT
+54 DIGFKT
-60 EGLIPNEDFAD
+60 EGIIPVEDFTD
-71 PQVLEALQPGD
+71 PKALAELRPGS
-82 EIETMLEK
+82 EVETMLEK

-101 KRRADAI
+101 KKRADGLRAI
-108 RAVENLD
+108 ENLGN
-115 LAFERGQTVTG
+115 AFEHGLTITG
-126 AIVEKTR
+126 TITERTK

-141 ILAFLPDSHVDI
+141 IPAFLPESHVDI
-153 RPVKDPASLVG
+153 RPVKDASALLG
-164 QTFKFRVIKFD
+164 QTFKFRVMKFD
-175 RKTENAVLSRKLVL
+175 RRTENAVLSRKLLL
-189 QDERERRK
+189 QNEREEKKRR
-197 RHVFGSLAKGQRIKG
+197 VFGNLAKGQKLKG
-212 RVKSLTN
+212 QVKSLTN

-224 DIGGIEGLLH
+224 DLGGIEGLLH
-234 VSDISWGKSAHPSEH
+234 VSDISWGKSTHPAEH
-249 LAVGQEI
+249 LSVGQEV

-262 FNEKE
+262 FSERD

-275 QLTPDPWA
+275 QLTADPWA
-283 NIAEKYK
+283 NIAEKYQ
-290 AGQKVAGKVSS
+290 AGQKITGKVSS

-328 KLIHPKKVLSP
+328 KLVHPKKVLSP
-339 GQEVVVTILDVNPQ
+339 GQEVVVTILDVNPT

-370 TFRQQHG
+370 TFKQKHG
-377 VGSRVKGTVTS
+377 VGARV
-388 LTDFGAF
+388 
-395 VEVEKGIEGLVH
+395 
-407 ISDLTWSRKLVHPKK
+407 
-422 VLSPGQEVVV
+422 
-432 TVLDVNPQTKRISLG
+432 
-447 LKQASPHPLETF
+447 
-459 RQQHGIGSR
+459 
-468 IKGVV
+468 KGVV

-494 ISDISWEKIKH
+494 ISDISWEKVKH
-505 PSEKLRPGQEVEAI
+505 PSEKLQPGQEIETL

-526 KQKVSLGMKQLEGDI
+526 KQKISLGMKQLEGDI
-541 WEDFFSRQ
+541 WEGFFSRQ
-549 KIGDIVKVK
+549 KAGDIVKVK

-570 IVPGIEGVVFTAE
+570 IIPGIEGVIFTSE

-601 RNAKIVKMNPKAKK
+601 RNAKIIRLNPKAKK
-615 ISLSFKQAVYDMEK
+615 ISLSFKQALYDIEK
-629 KDFQRFMETQNDRM
+629 QDFQRFMDSQNDRM

-654 GLKAPLKGTKG
+654 GISAPKKR
-665 TKKEDAH
+665 TKKEDSH

>member
-1 MTEPNKP
+1 MTESTKQPDH
-8 TERDDRMSSEDYEHL
+8 DDKMSSQDYENL
-23 LDRYE
+23 LDRYQ
-28 YSTKEITMGKVLKG
+28 YSTTEITMGKILKG
-42 RVIKRTPTHVLV
+42 KVIKKTPTHVLV
-54 DVGFKT
+54 DIGFKT
-60 EGLIPNEDFAD
+60 EGLIANEEFTDPKALAD
-71 PQVLEALQPGD
+71 LRPGS
-82 EIETMLEK
+82 EVETMLES

-101 KRRADAI
+101 KKRADGLRAI
-108 RAVENLD
+108 ENLGQ
-115 LAFERGQTVTG
+115 AFERGLTVTG
-126 AIVEKTR
+126 TITERTK

-141 ILAFLPDSHVDI
+141 IPAFLPESHVDI
-153 RPVKDPASLVG
+153 RQVRDASALIG
-164 QTFKFRVIKFD
+164 KSFKFRVMKYD
-175 RKTENAVLSRKLVL
+175 RRTENAVLSRKLLL
-189 QDERERRK
+189 QDEREEKRK
-197 RHVFGSLAKGQRIKG
+197 KVFGNLAKGQKVTG
-212 RVKSLTN
+212 QVKSLTN

-224 DIGGIEGLLH
+224 DLGGIEGLLH
-234 VSDISWGKSAHPSEH
+234 VSDISWGKGAHPAEH
-249 LAVGQEI
+249 LSVGQQV

-262 FNEKE
+262 FNERD

-283 NIAEKYK
+283 NIAEKYQ
-290 AGQKVAGKVSS
+290 AGQKITGKVSS

-328 KLIHPKKVLSP
+328 KLVHPKKVVSP
-339 GQEVVVTILDVNPQ
+339 GQEVTVTILDVNPT

-359 GLKQA
+359 GLKQV

-370 TFRQQHG
+370 TFKQKHG
-377 VGSRVKGTVTS
+377 VGARV
-388 LTDFGAF
+388 
-395 VEVEKGIEGLVH
+395 
-407 ISDLTWSRKLVHPKK
+407 
-422 VLSPGQEVVV
+422 
-432 TVLDVNPQTKRISLG
+432 
-447 LKQASPHPLETF
+447 
-459 RQQHGIGSR
+459 
-468 IKGVV
+468 KGVV

-494 ISDISWEKIKH
+494 ISDISWEKVKH
-505 PSEKLRPGQEVEAI
+505 PSEKLQPGQEVETL

-526 KQKVSLGMKQLEGDI
+526 RQKVSLGMKQLEGDI

-549 KIGDIVKVK
+549 KAGDIVKVK

-570 IVPGIEGVVFTAE
+570 IIPGIEGVIFTSE

-588 LEKPSDAF
+588 LEKPSDGF

-601 RNAKIVKMNPKAKK
+601 RNAKIIKLNAKAKK
-615 ISLSFKQAVYDMEK
+615 ISLSFKQALYDIEK
-629 KDFQRFMETQNDRM
+629 QDFQRFMDTQNDRM

-654 GLKAPLKGTKG
+654 GISAPKKR
-665 TKKEDAH
+665 TKKEDSH

>member
-1 MTEPNKP
+1 MTESTKQPD
-8 TERDDRMSSEDYEHL
+8 RDDKMSSEDYENL
-23 LDRYE
+23 LDRYQF
-28 YSTKEITMGKVLKG
+28 STKEITMGTILKG
-42 RVIKRTPTHVLV
+42 RVIKRTPTYVLV
-54 DVGFKT
+54 DIGFKA
-60 EGLIPNEDFAD
+60 EGIIPNEDFTDPKALAD
-71 PQVLEALQPGD
+71 LRPGS
-82 EIETMLEK
+82 EVETMLEE

-101 KRRADAI
+101 KKRADGLRAI
-108 RAVENLD
+108 ENLGQ
-115 LAFERGQTVTG
+115 AFEHGRTVTG
-126 AIVEKTR
+126 TITERTK

-141 ILAFLPDSHVDI
+141 IPAFLPESHVDI
-153 RPVKDPASLVG
+153 RPVKDASALVG
-164 QTFKFRVIKFD
+164 QTFKFRVMKFD
-175 RKTENAVLSRKLVL
+175 RRTENAVLSRRLLLQNEREEKKRRVFGKLV
-189 QDERERRK
+189 
-197 RHVFGSLAKGQRIKG
+197 KGQKITG
-212 RVKSLTN
+212 QVKSLTN

-224 DIGGIEGLLH
+224 DLGGIEGLLH
-234 VSDISWGKSAHPSEH
+234 VSDISWGKSIHPAEH
-249 LAVGQEI
+249 LSAGQEV

-262 FNEKE
+262 FSERD

-283 NIAEKYK
+283 NIAEKYQ
-290 AGQKVAGKVSS
+290 AGQKITGKVSS

-328 KLIHPKKVLSP
+328 KLVHPKKVLSP
-339 GQEVVVTILDVNPQ
+339 GQEVVVTILDVNPT

-370 TFRQQHG
+370 TFKQKHG
-377 VGSRVKGTVTS
+377 VGARV
-388 LTDFGAF
+388 
-395 VEVEKGIEGLVH
+395 
-407 ISDLTWSRKLVHPKK
+407 
-422 VLSPGQEVVV
+422 
-432 TVLDVNPQTKRISLG
+432 
-447 LKQASPHPLETF
+447 
-459 RQQHGIGSR
+459 
-468 IKGVV
+468 KGVV

-494 ISDISWEKIKH
+494 ISDISWERVKH
-505 PSEKLRPGQEVEAI
+505 PSEKLQPGQEVETL

-541 WEDFFSRQ
+541 WEDFFGRQ
-549 KIGDIVKVK
+549 KAGDIVKVK

-570 IVPGIEGVVFTAE
+570 IIPGIEGVIFTSE

-588 LEKPSDAF
+588 LEKPSDGF

-601 RNAKIVKMNPKAKK
+601 RNAKIIRLNPKAKK
-615 ISLSFKQAVYDMEK
+615 ISLSFKQALYDIEK
-629 KDFQRFMETQNDRM
+629 QDFQRFMESQNDRM

-654 GLKAPLKGTKG
+654 GISAPKKR
-665 TKKEDAH
+665 TKKEDSH

>member
-1 MTEPNKP
+1 MTETTKP
-8 TERDDRMSSEDYEHL
+8 TERDDRMSSEDYENL

-42 RVIKRTPTHVLV
+42 RVIKRMPTHVLV

-60 EGLIPNEDFAD
+60 EGLIPNEEFTD
-71 PQVLEALQPGD
+71 PQALEALQPGD
-82 EIETMLEK
+82 EIETMLET
-90 TDLKDGYLVLS
+90 TDIKDGYLVLS
-101 KRRADAI
+101 KRRADGLRAI
-108 RAVENLD
+108 ETLD
-115 LAFERGQTVTG
+115 KAFEHGLTVTG
-126 AIVEKTR
+126 TIVERTR

-141 ILAFLPDSHVDI
+141 ILAFLPESHVDI
-153 RPVKDPASLVG
+153 RPVKDASSLVG
-164 QTFKFRVIKFD
+164 QTAKFRVIKFD
-175 RKTENAVLSRKLVL
+175 RKTENAVLSRKMVL
-189 QDERERRK
+189 QEEREKRK
-197 RHVFGSLAKGQRIKG
+197 RRIFGGLAKGQKVPG

-249 LAVGQEI
+249 LEVGQEI
-256 EVVVLD
+256 EVVILD
-262 FNEKE
+262 FNERD

-283 NIAEKYK
+283 NIAEKYQ
-290 AGQKVAGKVSS
+290 AGQKITGKVSS

-328 KLIHPKKVLSP
+328 KLVHPKKVLTP
-339 GQEVVVTILDVNPQ
+339 GQEVVVTILDVNPA

-370 TFRQQHG
+370 TFRQKHG
-377 VGSRVKGTVTS
+377 IGSRVKGTVTS

-407 ISDLTWSRKLVHPKK
+407 ISD
-422 VLSPGQEVVV
+422 
-432 TVLDVNPQTKRISLG
+432 
-447 LKQASPHPLETF
+447 
-459 RQQHGIGSR
+459 
-468 IKGVV
+468 
-473 TSLTDFGA
+473 
-481 FVEVEKGIEGLVH
+481 
-494 ISDISWEKIKH
+494 ISWEKVKH
-505 PSEKLRPGQEVEAI
+505 PSEKLQVGQEVETI

-541 WEDFFSRQ
+541 WEDFFIRQ
-549 KIGDIVKVK
+549 KPGDVVKVK

-601 RNAKIVKMNPKAKK
+601 RNAKIIKMNPKAKK
-615 ISLSFKQAVYDMEK
+615 ISLSFKQAIYDLEK
-629 KDFQRFMETQNDRM
+629 QDFQRFMESQNDRM
-643 TLGDIMKDQLK
+643 TLGDIMRDQLK
-654 GLKAPLKGTKG
+654 GFKAPKKG
-665 TKKEDAH
+665 TKKEDTH

>member
-1 MTEPNKP
+1 MTESTKQPD
-8 TERDDRMSSEDYEHL
+8 RDDNISSEDYENL
-23 LDRYE
+23 LDRYQF
-28 YSTKEITMGKVLKG
+28 STKEITMGTILKG
-42 RVIKRTPTHVLV
+42 RVIKRTPTYVLV
-54 DVGFKT
+54 DIGFKA
-60 EGLIPNEDFAD
+60 EGIIPNEDFTDPKALAD
-71 PQVLEALQPGD
+71 LRPGS
-82 EIETMLEK
+82 EVETMLEE

-101 KRRADAI
+101 KKRADGLRAI
-108 RAVENLD
+108 ENLGQ
-115 LAFERGQTVTG
+115 AFEHGRTVTG
-126 AIVEKTR
+126 TITERTK

-141 ILAFLPDSHVDI
+141 IPAFLPESHVDI
-153 RPVKDPASLVG
+153 RPVKDASALVG
-164 QTFKFRVIKFD
+164 QTFKFRVMKFD
-175 RKTENAVLSRKLVL
+175 RRTENAVLSRRLLLQNEREEKKRRVFGKLV
-189 QDERERRK
+189 
-197 RHVFGSLAKGQRIKG
+197 KGQKITG
-212 RVKSLTN
+212 QVKSLTN

-224 DIGGIEGLLH
+224 DLGGIEGLLH
-234 VSDISWGKSAHPSEH
+234 VSDISWGKSIHPAEH
-249 LAVGQEI
+249 LSAGQEV

-262 FNEKE
+262 FSERD

-283 NIAEKYK
+283 NIAEKYQ
-290 AGQKVAGKVSS
+290 AGQKITGKVSS

-328 KLIHPKKVLSP
+328 KLVHPKKVLSP
-339 GQEVVVTILDVNPQ
+339 GQEVVVTILDVNPT

-370 TFRQQHG
+370 TFKQKHG
-377 VGSRVKGTVTS
+377 VGARV
-388 LTDFGAF
+388 
-395 VEVEKGIEGLVH
+395 
-407 ISDLTWSRKLVHPKK
+407 
-422 VLSPGQEVVV
+422 
-432 TVLDVNPQTKRISLG
+432 
-447 LKQASPHPLETF
+447 
-459 RQQHGIGSR
+459 
-468 IKGVV
+468 KGVV

-494 ISDISWEKIKH
+494 ISDISWERVKH
-505 PSEKLRPGQEVEAI
+505 PSEKLQPGQEVETL

-541 WEDFFSRQ
+541 WEDFFGRQ
-549 KIGDIVKVK
+549 KAGDIVKVK

-570 IVPGIEGVVFTAE
+570 IIPGIEGVIFTSE

-588 LEKPSDAF
+588 LEKPSDGF

-601 RNAKIVKMNPKAKK
+601 RNAKIIRLNPKAKK
-615 ISLSFKQAVYDMEK
+615 ISLSFKQALYDIEK
-629 KDFQRFMETQNDRM
+629 QDFQRFMESQNDRM

-654 GLKAPLKGTKG
+654 GISAPKKR
-665 TKKEDAH
+665 TKKEDSH

>member
-1 MTEPNKP
+1 MTESTKQPD
-8 TERDDRMSSEDYEHL
+8 RDDKMSSEDYENL
-23 LDRYE
+23 LDRYQF
-28 YSTKEITMGKVLKG
+28 STKEITMGTILKG
-42 RVIKRTPTHVLV
+42 QVIKRTPTYVLV
-54 DVGFKT
+54 DIGFKT
-60 EGLIPNEDFAD
+60 EGIIPNEDFTD
-71 PQVLEALQPGD
+71 PKALAELRPGS
-82 EIETMLEK
+82 EVETMLEK

-101 KRRADAI
+101 KKRADGLRAI
-108 RAVENLD
+108 ENLGK
-115 LAFERGQTVTG
+115 AFEHGQTVTG
-126 AIVEKTR
+126 TITERTK

-141 ILAFLPDSHVDI
+141 IPAFLPESHVDI
-153 RPVKDPASLVG
+153 RPVKDASALLG
-164 QTFKFRVIKFD
+164 QTFKFRVMKFD
-175 RKTENAVLSRKLVL
+175 RRTENAVLSRRLLL
-189 QDERERRK
+189 QNEREEKKRR
-197 RHVFGSLAKGQRIKG
+197 VFGNLVKGQKLTG
-212 RVKSLTN
+212 QVKSLTN

-224 DIGGIEGLLH
+224 DLGGIEGLLH
-234 VSDISWGKSAHPSEH
+234 VSDISWGKSTHPAEH
-249 LAVGQEI
+249 LSAGQEV

-262 FNEKE
+262 FSERD

-275 QLTPDPWA
+275 QLTPDPWT
-283 NIAEKYK
+283 NIAEKYQ
-290 AGQKVAGKVSS
+290 AGQKITGKVSS

-328 KLIHPKKVLSP
+328 KLVHPKKVLSP
-339 GQEVVVTILDVNPQ
+339 GQEVVVTILDVNPT

-370 TFRQQHG
+370 TFKQKHG
-377 VGSRVKGTVTS
+377 VGARV
-388 LTDFGAF
+388 
-395 VEVEKGIEGLVH
+395 
-407 ISDLTWSRKLVHPKK
+407 
-422 VLSPGQEVVV
+422 
-432 TVLDVNPQTKRISLG
+432 
-447 LKQASPHPLETF
+447 
-459 RQQHGIGSR
+459 
-468 IKGVV
+468 KGVV

-505 PSEKLRPGQEVEAI
+505 PSEKLQPGQEVEAL

-526 KQKVSLGMKQLEGDI
+526 RQKISLGMKQLEGDI

-549 KIGDIVKVK
+549 KAGDIVKVK

-570 IVPGIEGVVFTAE
+570 IIPGIEGVIFTSE

-601 RNAKIVKMNPKAKK
+601 RNAKIIRLNPKAKK
-615 ISLSFKQAVYDMEK
+615 ISLSFKQALYDIEK
-629 KDFQRFMETQNDRM
+629 QDFQRFMESQNDRM

-654 GLKAPLKGTKG
+654 GINAPKKR
-665 TKKEDAH
+665 TKKEDSH